1 MTQESSTAII
11 RIAPERDIAWQGL
24 YLEAQG
30 FRDYAVA
37 RVIAANED
45 LKPATDDLSL
55 IAKLRK
61 AVEEKRKEYVSP
73 IKEKLDAVND
83 AFKTLMAPIEDADR
97 ITREKIMAFRFE
109 QNRIRLEAEAIEREK
124 LELARREAVLK
135 AGEITVDLSPVEKPP
150 AVPSHVRTEVGT
162 MGTMKVKKWEV
173 MDFSK
178 VPDDYKVV
186 DSAKITR
193 LVKGGIGAIP
203 GIRIWEE
210 ETVTVRAR

>member
-1 MTQESSTAII
+1 MTQESSTAVI
-11 RIAPERDIAWQGL
+11 RIAPEQDIAWQGL

-37 RVIAANED
+37 RVIVTNED

-55 IAKLRK
+55 IAKLKK

-73 IKEKLDAVND
+73 IRERLDAIND
-83 AFKTLMAPIEDADR
+83 AFKTLMAPIEEADR
-97 ITREKIMAFRFE
+97 ITREKILAFRTE

-135 AGEITVDLSPVEKPP
+135 AGEVTVDLSPVEKPL

-162 MGTMKVKKWEV
+162 LGTMKVKKWEV
-173 MDFSK
+173 QDFSK
-178 VPDDYKVV
+178 VPDDYKIVN
-186 DSAKITR
+186 SAKITK
-193 LVKGGIGAIP
+193 LVKAGIGAIP
-203 GIRIWEE
+203 GIHIWEE
-210 ETVTVRAR
+210 ETVKVTTR